1 MSEDRTLHN
10 KKSPKKILT
19 HFILLFFFIVGAYT
33 TTTYFFSFIG
43 LIIGLVYFLLIPN
56 RQVKRLGILLSWT
69 AGITTIIINGIALV
83 NASGAPALST
93 IYFALIIGPS
103 LIAAY
108 PIGFTIWKKITK
120 IRNVTYRFS
129 LKLQEF
135 NKKLSKNTKKALKI
149 LIVILPCVF
158 WGSVNIDLNVMFDN
172 ETRLLWV
179 HAPSSA
185 QIESNFIVTVEA
197 WDAYERLSAT
207 YKGTVEFSITS
218 YNLTNY
224 SLLTNVNATLPN
236 KFTFTGQFFGSD
248 IAYEIR
254 DGKDN
259 GLHTFD
265 VRINTIGLH
274 YLLVSDSFTNNT
286 YWSNPI
292 IVNNYTSY
300 NDKIYWGD
308 IHGHSG
314 ISDGSGTPEHYFYY
328 ARNVACL
335 DFNALTD
342 HGETAGLLIGALDY
356 LEKATNEAYEPGAF
370 VTFPGIEWTN
380 AQTGHYTCIFS
391 GNKLI
396 KEPVISFMI
405 VTSIQQFWE
414 ALDKFTASTGC
425 KALALPH
432 HTTKE
437 EYPQDWT
444 YINPKY
450 VKIVEVVSTHGES
463 LFEQRDPYNY
473 MGCGDPP
480 PEFTYGTAIMDA
492 FKMGYRMTLYASSD
506 QHDGHPGHSLSHT
519 NAYIGHQHPW
529 TIWPNRVDLPYPG
542 GLTAVFASNLT
553 RESVFSGIEN
563 QRIYATSD
571 HGRPFLNFTING
583 THVGDGSKLQ
593 VSNPAIHREINILFA
608 QDGAAAANLR
618 PQAAS
623 VTPNWLP
630 NWDAKV
636 EIFKNGDL
644 FYSQIISSPIANITI
659 LDTELIT
666 GTSFTERCIQKPD
679 GKYYINEYS
688 DNPINPNLLNT
699 GGADFYLIR
708 ILGDNGR
715 YCYAGPIWVEY

>member
-1 MSEDRTLHN
+1 MSEDRKLLN
-10 KKSPKKILT
+10 KKSPKKIFT
-19 HFILLFFFIVGAYT
+19 DFILVLFFIIGAYT

-43 LIIGLVYFLLIPN
+43 LIIGLVYFSLLPN

-69 AGITTIIINGIALV
+69 VGITTLIIMGIARS

-93 IYFALIIGPS
+93 VYFALILGPS

-108 PIGFTIWKKITK
+108 LIGFVIWKKKAK
-120 IRNVTYRFS
+120 IRNITHHFS
-129 LKLQEF
+129 LKLQDF

-149 LIVILPCVF
+149 LTVILPCVF
-158 WGSVNIDLNVMFDN
+158 WLSVNIDLNALLDN

-179 HAPSSA
+179 HAPSNT
-185 QIESNFIVTVEA
+185 QIESTFIVTVEA
-197 WDAYERLSAT
+197 WDAHERLSAT
-207 YKGTVEFSITS
+207 YKGTVEFSLTS

-236 KFTFTGQFFGSD
+236 NYTFTGQFFGSD

-259 GLHTFD
+259 GLHAFD

-274 YLLVSDSFTNNT
+274 YLLVSDSLTKNT

-292 IVNNYTSY
+292 IVNNYTDY
-300 NDKIYWGD
+300 DDKIYWGD

-314 ISDGSGTPEHYFYY
+314 LSDGSGTPEHYFYY

-342 HGETAGLLIGALDY
+342 HGETAGLLIGGLDY
-356 LEKATNEAYEPGAF
+356 LEKATNEAHEPGVF

-380 AQTGHYTCIFS
+380 TQTGHYTCIFS

-396 KEPVISFMI
+396 KEPVMSFMI
-405 VTSIQQFWE
+405 VPTIQQFWD
-414 ALDKFTASTGC
+414 ALEKFTDSTGC

-444 YINPKY
+444 LINPKY
-450 VKIVEVVSTHGES
+450 VKIVEVVSTHGDS

-519 NAYIGHQHPW
+519 NAYIGHQRPW
-529 TIWPNRVDLPYPG
+529 TTWPNRVDLPYPG
-542 GLTAVFASNLT
+542 GLTAVFATNLT
-553 RESVFSGIEN
+553 RELVFSGLEN

-583 THVGDGSKLQ
+583 TRVGDGSKLQ
-593 VSNPAIHREINILFA
+593 VSNPAIHRELNLLFA
-608 QDGAAAANLR
+608 QDGAPAANKR

-623 VTPNWLP
+623 ATPNWLP
-630 NWDAKV
+630 NWNAKV
-636 EIFKNGDL
+636 EIFKNGEL
-644 FYSQIISSPIANITI
+644 FYSQIINTPIANITI

-666 GTSFTERCIQKPD
+666 GTSFTANCMQKPD

-688 DNPINPNLLNT
+688 NNPIDPNLLNT
-699 GGADFYLIR
+699 GGADFYIIR
-708 ILGDNGR
+708 IVGDNGR
-715 YCYAGPIWVEY
+715 FCYAGPIWVEY

>member
-1 MSEDRTLHN
+1 MSEDRTFHN

-69 AGITTIIINGIALV
+69 IGITTIIINGIALS

-93 IYFALIIGPS
+93 VYFALIIGPS

-120 IRNVTYRFS
+120 NRTVTHRFS
-129 LKLQEF
+129 LKLKEF

-149 LIVILPCVF
+149 LIIILPCVF
-158 WGSVNIDLNVMFDN
+158 WWSVNIDLNVMIDN
-172 ETRLLWV
+172 DTRLLWV

-207 YKGTVEFSITS
+207 YKGTVDFSITS

-236 KFTFTGQFFGSD
+236 NYSFSGQFFGSD

-265 VRINTIGLH
+265 VKINTIGLH
-274 YLLVSDSFTNNT
+274 YLLVSDSLTKNT

-292 IVNNYTSY
+292 IVNNYTIS
-300 NDKIYWGD
+300 NNKIYWGD

-314 ISDGSGTPEHYFYY
+314 LSDGSGTPEHHFYY

-342 HGETAGLLIGALDY
+342 HGETVGLLIGGLDS
-356 LEKATNEAYEPGAF
+356 LEKTTNEAYEPGAF

-380 AQTGHYTCIFS
+380 TKTGHYTCIFS

-396 KEPVISFMI
+396 KKPLLSFMV
-405 VTSIQQFWE
+405 VTTIQQFWE
-414 ALDKFTASTGC
+414 ALDEFTASTGC

-444 YINPKY
+444 LINPKY

-593 VSNPAIHREINILFA
+593 VSNPATHRELNILLA

-623 VTPNWLP
+623 VT
-630 NWDAKV
+630 
-636 EIFKNGDL
+636 
-644 FYSQIISSPIANITI
+644 
-659 LDTELIT
+659 
-666 GTSFTERCIQKPD
+666 
-679 GKYYINEYS
+679 
-688 DNPINPNLLNT
+688 
-699 GGADFYLIR
+699 
-708 ILGDNGR
+708 
-715 YCYAGPIWVEY
+715 